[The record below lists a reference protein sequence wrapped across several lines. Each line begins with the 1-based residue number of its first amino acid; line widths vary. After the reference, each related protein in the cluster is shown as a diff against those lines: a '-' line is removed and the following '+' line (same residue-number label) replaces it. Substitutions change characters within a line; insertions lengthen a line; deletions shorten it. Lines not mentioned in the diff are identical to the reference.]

1 MSHSRIRRT
10 AAMTM
15 LAAAVALSVVAP
27 VNVAQATTRS
37 TTEGTIALSPDAT
50 TPFSTADFSH
60 PTAIDNAWFP
70 LKPGIR
76 YVYSGQADLGDGLQP
91 HRNVFTVTDLT
102 KVISGVRTRVVRDL
116 DYSAG
121 ELVEAEL
128 AFFAQDDRGNVWAL
142 GEYPE
147 EYENGRFAGAPDVW
161 IQGLAHARAGY
172 AMLARPR
179 TGTPSYSQGFAPA
192 IDFADRARVF
202 RTGVTVRVPVGQFH
216 PVLITDEWDALDP
229 SGGHQRKYY
238 ARGVGNIR
246 VTAVGGD
253 LETLSLKRLVRLGP
267 AELATVHRESVV
279 MDRRGHRVSAVY
291 SETAPVR

>member
-1 MSHSRIRRT
+1 VAISV
-10 AAMTM
+10 AA
-15 LAAAVALSVVAP
+15 SG
-27 VNVAQATTRS
+27 NVARATTS
-37 TTEGTIALSPDAT
+37 SAAQASVTLSPGASA
-50 TPFSTADFSH
+50 PFRAADFSH
-60 PTAIDNAWFP
+60 PAVIDNAWFP
-70 LKPGIR
+70 MKPGIR

-91 HRNVFTVTDLT
+91 HRNVFTVTDLA
-102 KVISGVRTRVVRDL
+102 KVISGVRTRVVWDL

-147 EYENGRFAGAPDVW
+147 EYENGKFAGAPDVW

-172 AMLARPR
+172 AMLAHPR
-179 TGTPSYSQGFAPA
+179 AGTPSYSQGFAPA

-238 ARGVGNIR
+238 ARGVGNVK

-253 LETLSLKRLVRLGP
+253 LETLSLQRLVHLGP
-267 AELATVHRESVV
+267 AGLAAVRQAAVV
-279 MDRRGHRVSAVY
+279 MDRRGHRVSPVY
-291 SETAPVR
+291 SRTAPVR